1 MDIGIVSLFP
11 QMFDAL
17 KYGVIGRAIKNK
29 LINIQYWQPRNF
41 TTDKHKTVD
50 DRPYGGGPG
59 MVMKTEPLYN
69 AIATAKNNMAK
80 NAKVIYVSPQG
91 KTFTQNGAMQLAQ
104 ESNLI
109 FVAGRYEGVDDRLI
123 TTIIDEQWSIGDY
136 VLTGGESAIMVM
148 IDAIIRLLPNVLG
161 DEESAKQDSFVNGLL
176 DYPHYTRPENFH
188 GLLVPKVLLCGDHA
202 KITKWRLKQSLGRT
216 WLHRP
221 DLIEKLQLNSVQ
233 QKLLQEF
240 IEENLEHKDE

>member
-69 AIATAKNNMAK
+69 AIVTAKNSMAK